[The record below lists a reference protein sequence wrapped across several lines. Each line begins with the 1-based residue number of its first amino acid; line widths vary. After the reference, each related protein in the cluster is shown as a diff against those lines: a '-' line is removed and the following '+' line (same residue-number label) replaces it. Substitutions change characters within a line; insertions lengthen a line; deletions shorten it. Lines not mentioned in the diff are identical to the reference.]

1 MKIRKL
7 QKNKFLWISGS
18 GLDPHISLQAALVQ
32 IPRISQSSKIIK
44 EELEKIIQENTES
57 KFLGIFGEEKVNVL
71 AVNIA
76 ITKSHEKRINM

>member
-7 QKNKFLWISGS
+7 QKNKFLWISVS

-32 IPRISQSSKIIK
+32 IPRISQSSKITK

-57 KFLGIFGEEKVNVL
+57 KF
-71 AVNIA
+71 
-76 ITKSHEKRINM
+76 

>member
-32 IPRISQSSKIIK
+32 IPRISQSSKITK
-44 EELEKIIQENTES
+44 EELEKSFKKILSLNFRDFWGR
-57 KFLGIFGEEKVNVL
+57 KG
-71 AVNIA
+71 
-76 ITKSHEKRINM
+76 

>member
-18 GLDPHISLQAALVQ
+18 GLDPHISLQAALMQ
-32 IPRISQSSKIIK
+32 IPRISQSSKITK

-57 KFLGIFGEEKVNVL
+57 KF
-71 AVNIA
+71 
-76 ITKSHEKRINM
+76 